1 MKTSRFM
8 RTLLLAHNRIGPACG
23 PALRALLK
31 NTKSLKVLSLS
42 HNRLGEL
49 VRYPNK
55 LQRDRVR
62 SAASDIFVGLRQN
75 KSLEG
80 DVYRLICCFSLC
92 LLTRSAPSHAA
103 LDVSYNSLGPLLA
116 DHVPMGVAKHPRM
129 NALNLAGN
137 GLGADKGA
145 AMLFAMA
152 GEPGGARL
160 TEQRLRM
167 LDELKHED
175 VATKILQQEEAREA
189 FEEQE
194 KRRKREERLKKVT
207 PPFYPCL
214 SFTLLLVLVAF
225 TTISPLPLLCVCQ
238 VRGADGQVALVPMA
252 GADEKNSLSALLARL
267 AASEAAADGHG
278 GGDNHSS
285 APSSARSKARC
296 VFCRHATSLLLY
308 SLLHCNFMAPQYQR
322 RQEHDGQ
329 ERDVRVRHDAH
340 RAAPPP
346 RVPPVGAGARGQP
359 AGLAQRPRAR
369 ALPHSQQVRP
379 HALLTALPGH

>member
-1 MKTSRFM
+1 M
-8 RTLLLAHNRIGPACG
+8 
-23 PALRALLK
+23 
-31 NTKSLKVLSLS
+31 
-42 HNRLGEL
+42 
-49 VRYPNK
+49 
-55 LQRDRVR
+55 
-62 SAASDIFVGLRQN
+62 
-75 KSLEG
+75 
-80 DVYRLICCFSLC
+80 
-92 LLTRSAPSHAA
+92 
-103 LDVSYNSLGPLLA
+103 A

-194 KRRKREERLKKVT
+194 KRRKREERLKKVNT
-207 PPFYPCL
+207 SRPCL
-214 SFTLLLVLVAF
+214 FFTLLMLLVAL
-225 TTISPLPLLCVCQ
+225 TTLFSLPRLCVCVCQ

-267 AASEAAADGHG
+267 AASEADGHG

-296 VFCRHATSLLLY
+296 VFCRHATSPLLY
-308 SLLHCNFMAPQYQR
+308 SLHSLRFHGAPVPTTARAR
-322 RQEHDGQ
+322 R
-329 ERDVRVRHDAH
+329 A
-340 RAAPPP
+340 RARRPP
-346 RVPPVGAGARGQP
+346 RARCAPGAGAAACAACRSWCSRTTSW
-359 AGLAQRPRAR
+359 AGSAATGSRATSPPTGMY
-369 ALPHSQQVRP
+369 AHT
-379 HALLTALPGH
+379 HC